1 MPFHKENS
9 ALISFLAQVNHPGDW
24 TILNLRYAAIV
35 NFVNMIHIDNV
46 NNFLFPFSLVNIP
59 NLTVKINLSKNIIC
73 LTKIPLNI

>member
-46 NNFLFPFSLVNIP
+46 NNFLFPFS
-59 NLTVKINLSKNIIC
+59 
-73 LTKIPLNI
+73 